1 MSFKQ
6 FYKAPSCAYEHLG
19 IDGLLCES
27 EFAGSVTEDL
37 IVSEDFQ
44 W

>member
-1 MSFKQ
+1 MKKK
-6 FYKAPSCAYEHLG
+6 YTTPSCERQIEALPSQL
-19 IDGLLCES
+19 ICES